1 MNRSPKRQPARQPER
16 QSGQQPER
24 QPVGSADPR
33 GPDRRTRPS
42 GTAQRQRTQR
52 PADPAASV
60 PPSRPFYNVPGNGY
74 PRNPAQNGGY
84 PPNGQ
89 YQNPPQNG
97 YPQNGT
103 YQNPQQNAGYPPNG
117 TYQNPQQ
124 NGYPPNGYYQNPPQ
138 NSYPPNGTYQNPPQN
153 AGYPPNGTYRN
164 PPSAN
169 TPRTRNGQAQ
179 NSRNR
184 NQSGNRRI
192 RNGGDSSLKSRE
204 PEVFKR
210 ERARAEMEK
219 TLQAQRKAEARAQRK
234 NGLRAVGRFAVYLLC
249 AVLLLAVLAGG
260 GILIALHHTPSAPVS
275 TGNISFYYG
284 GTKVRTE
291 AASRCV
297 DEDELYVCFN
307 DLADYLG
314 MKESGSAKAMKFILR
329 DGDTLPADSSGDGTE
344 ESVVFYTDEHRVVI
358 NGQME
363 LLDVPNLLFGE
374 EIWVSTDFLTE
385 WMENLS
391 VTYKPGQ
398 RTVKVARILVEK
410 KEGEEQ
416 DDNTPEY
423 LPISFRLKKS
433 EPLASIEEDPGI
445 GLLADSLREATAYDL
460 SFQTDLEEF
469 ESYMNPQGDM
479 RDAFLILVNADH
491 PLTAADVP
499 RDLSDVIYTSS
510 ARSTQQLREYPAKAL
525 EALFKEMHHYGYYNM
540 AVYSG
545 YRSYD
550 YQDTVFEQYVANE
563 MASNPSLTRE
573 DAEAL
578 VLNYTPRPG
587 TNEHQ
592 TGLAVDMDTMGSFTT
607 DFAWTTEYYWLQEN
621 AWKFGF
627 ILRFPSD
634 KTGVTGMSFE
644 PWHYRYVGRYHAKI
658 MHDNGLCLEEYIARI
673 SN

>member
-1 MNRSPKRQPARQPER
+1 MNRSTNRPPNSSMNR
-16 QSGQQPER
+16 SGDS
-24 QPVGSADPR
+24 SANRAASRPPNGQR
-33 GPDRRTRPS
+33 NTDRRQGESAVRVPRPNNPRPIPRTNGAPSS
-42 GTAQRQRTQR
+42 GTAG
-52 PADPAASV
+52 P
-60 PPSRPFYNVPGNGY
+60 VPGNGY
-74 PRNPAQNGGY
+74 LQNGY
-84 PPNGQ
+84 PQNPYQPNG
-89 YQNPPQNG
+89 YPQNG
-97 YPQNGT
+97 YPQN
-103 YQNPQQNAGYPPNG
+103 PN
-117 TYQNPQQ
+117 QA
-124 NGYPPNGYYQNPPQ
+124 NGYPPNGYPQNPAQPNGYPQ
-138 NSYPPNGTYQNPPQN
+138 NGYPRPRPAGSQPGSQRQNPAGRKQTRSSRPQ
-153 AGYPPNGTYRN
+153 ASPPPRQR
-164 PPSAN
+164 PPR
-169 TPRTRNGQAQ
+169 PD
-179 NSRNR
+179 NR
-184 NQSGNRRI
+184 DPEQI
-192 RNGGDSSLKSRE
+192 R
-204 PEVFKR
+204 R

-219 TLQAQRKAEARAQRK
+219 AVRAKKKAEDREVRR

-249 AVLLLAVLAGG
+249 AVLLLVVLIGG
-260 GILIALHHTPSAPVS
+260 GVLIALHHAPSAPVS

-307 DLADYLG
+307 DLAEYLG
-314 MKESGSAKAMKFILR
+314 MKQSGSAKEMKFVLR
-329 DGDTLPADSSGDGTE
+329 TSDDLLLSSSGDGTE
-344 ESVVFYTDEHRVVI
+344 ESVVFFTDEHRVVI

-363 LLDVPNLLFGE
+363 LLDVPNILIGE

-391 VTYKPGQ
+391 VTYKPAQ
-398 RTVKVARILVEK
+398 RMVKVSRILVEK
-410 KEGEEQ
+410 PEEEENNSPP
-416 DDNTPEY
+416 DY
-423 LPISFRLKKS
+423 LPISFRLKKN

-445 GLLADSLREATAYDL
+445 GLLADSLQEATAYDL
-460 SFQTDLEEF
+460 AFQTDLEEY
-469 ESYMNPQGDM
+469 EDYMNPQGDL

-491 PLTAADVP
+491 PLTESDVP
-499 RDLSDVIYTSS
+499 RDLTDVIYTSS
-510 ARSTQQLREYPAKAL
+510 ARSTQQLRDYPTKAL
-525 EALFKEMHHYGYYNM
+525 EALFKEMHYYGYYNM

-550 YQDTVFEQYVANE
+550 YQATVFEQYVTNE

-573 DAEAL
+573 EAEAL
-578 VLNYTPRPG
+578 VLSYTPRPG

-607 DFAWTTEYYWLQEN
+607 DFAWTSEYYWLQEN

-634 KTGVTGMSFE
+634 KTGITGMSFE